1 MEIPK
6 WTLDWSRSGAAARRQ
21 QKRYSDL
28 KLDHDVTRNG
38 VVVEGEDGEIFAVA
52 RTFESAVRH
61 FVDQH
66 EVGVDPGASVAE
78 GGCDFHALG

>member
-1 MEIPK
+1 M
-6 WTLDWSRSGAAARRQ
+6 ARRQ
-21 QKRYSDL
+21 QKRYLDL
-28 KLDHDVTRNG
+28 KLDHDMARNG
-38 VVVEGEDGEIFAVA
+38 VVLEREDREIFAVA
-52 RTFESAVRH
+52 RTFESAVGH